1 MKLKKAIVIG
11 SGIGGIATALR
22 LKSMNYDVT
31 VFENNNF
38 PGGKLTSFN
47 LGPYRFDAGPSLL
60 TMPHFID
67 ELFVL
72 FDENPRDY
80 FNYKKK
86 EISCKYFWDD
96 GVMLNAYSEKSKF
109 INEIN
114 KTLGVNKSIVSA
126 YLLKAKRK
134 YDLTKTMF
142 LEQSLHKLKT
152 YFSKDLLIGIFNVFS
167 FQINKTLNQVNVSEL
182 KEPHLVQLFNRF
194 ATYNGSSPYK
204 TPGMMTLVQHL
215 EQEYG
220 TYVSDK
226 GMNNITKSLYDL
238 AVRQGVKFKFENFVS
253 KILVNNKKAVG
264 VMVGEKSYNSDI
276 VVSNMD
282 IVPTYR
288 SLLKNH
294 YHPKKT
300 LNQERSS
307 SALIF
312 YWGIKKEFKNLDLH
326 NIFFSKDYK
335 KEFQSI
341 FEDNTIS
348 TDPTV
353 YVNITSKDVKGDAP
367 NNHENWFVM
376 INSPNDSGQ
385 DWDSMINDVKSNVLK
400 KINKLLNINL
410 EDFIEYEKIYTPR
423 TIQANTQS
431 YMGSL
436 YGSSSNN
443 LMSAFLRHPNFSKE
457 ILNLYFC
464 GGSVHPGGG
473 IPLCLLSAKIVSQ
486 LIKK

>member
-1 MKLKKAIVIG
+1 MKKAIIIG

-22 LKSMNYDVT
+22 LRSMNYDVT
-31 VFENNNF
+31 VFENNNY
-38 PGGKLTSFN
+38 PGGKLASFD

-67 ELFVL
+67 ELFDL
-72 FDENPRDY
+72 FNENPRDY

-86 EISCKYFWDD
+86 DISCRYFWDD
-96 GVMLNAYSEKSKF
+96 GTKLNAYSEKSKF

-114 KTLGVNKSIVSA
+114 KVLGVKESTVST

-134 YDLTKTMF
+134 YDLTKSMF

-152 YFSKDLLIGIFNVFS
+152 YLSKDLLIGLYNVFS
-167 FQINKTLNQVNVSEL
+167 FQINKTLNQVNELEL

-238 AVRQGVKFKFENFVS
+238 ALRQGIDFKFNSFVS
-253 KILVNNKKAVG
+253 QILISGKRAIG
-264 VMVGEKSYNSDI
+264 VSVGEESYCSDI

-288 SLLKNH
+288 NLLKNH
-294 YHPKKT
+294 YQPEKT
-300 LNQERSS
+300 LSQERSS

-312 YWGIKKEFKNLDLH
+312 YWGINKEFKNLDLH
-326 NIFFSKDYK
+326 NIFFSNDYK

-341 FEDNTIS
+341 FEKKSIFS
-348 TDPTV
+348 DPTV
-353 YVNITSKDVKGDAP
+353 YINITSKDVKGDAP
-367 NNHENWFVM
+367 DNCENWFVM

-385 DWDSMINDVKSNVLK
+385 DWDNMIDEVKSNILK
-400 KINKLLNINL
+400 KINRLLNIEL
-410 EDFIEYEKIYTPR
+410 EDYIEYEKVYTPK
-423 TIQANTQS
+423 TIESNTQS

-443 LMSAFLRHPNFSKE
+443 LMSAFLRHPNFSNK

-486 LIKK
+486 LIKNK

>member
-1 MKLKKAIVIG
+1 MKKAIVIG

-38 PGGKLTSFN
+38 PGGKLTSFD

-72 FDENPRDY
+72 FNENPRDH

-96 GVMLNAYSEKSKF
+96 GITLNAYSEKSKF

-114 KTLGVNKSIVSA
+114 QTLGVKKSIVST
-126 YLLKAKRK
+126 YFLKAKRK
-134 YDLTKTMF
+134 YDLTKSMF

-152 YFSKDLLIGIFNVFS
+152 YFSKDLLIGLFNVFS
-167 FQINKTLNQVNVSEL
+167 FQINKTLNQVNESEL

-238 AVRQGVKFKFENFVS
+238 ATRQGVKFKFESYVS

-264 VMVGEKSYNSDI
+264 VMVGEKSYNSEI

-288 SLLKNH
+288 NLLKNH
-294 YHPKKT
+294 YQPEKT

-326 NIFFSKDYK
+326 NIFFSNDYK

-348 TDPTV
+348 SDPTV

-367 NNHENWFVM
+367 DNCENWFVM

-385 DWDSMINDVKSNVLK
+385 DWDSMIDDVKSTILK
-400 KINKLLNINL
+400 KINKLLKINL
-410 EDFIEYEKIYTPR
+410 EDFIEHEKIYTPK

-443 LMSAFLRHPNFSKE
+443 LMSAFLRHPNFSNE

-473 IPLCLLSAKIVSQ
+473 IPLALSSSKIISE
-486 LIKK
+486 LIN

>member
-1 MKLKKAIVIG
+1 MKKAIIIG

-22 LKSMNYDVT
+22 LRSMNYNVT
-31 VFENNNF
+31 VFENNNY
-38 PGGKLTSFN
+38 PGGKLASFD

-72 FDENPRDY
+72 FNENPRDY

-86 EISCKYFWDD
+86 DISCKYFWDD
-96 GVMLNAYSEKSKF
+96 GTKLNAYSEKSKF

-114 KTLGVNKSIVSA
+114 TVLGVKESTVST
-126 YLLKAKRK
+126 YLLKAKKK
-134 YDLTKTMF
+134 YDLTKSMF

-152 YFSKDLLIGIFNVFS
+152 YLSKDLLIGLFNVFS
-167 FQINKTLNQVNVSEL
+167 FQINKTLNQVNELEL

-238 AVRQGVKFKFENFVS
+238 ALRQGIDFKFNSFVS
-253 KILVNNKKAVG
+253 QILVSGKRAIG
-264 VMVGEKSYNSDI
+264 VSVGEESYSSDI

-288 SLLKNH
+288 NLLKNH
-294 YHPKKT
+294 YQPEKT
-300 LNQERSS
+300 LSQERSS

-312 YWGIKKEFKNLDLH
+312 YWGINKEFKNLDLH
-326 NIFFSKDYK
+326 NIFFSNDYK

-341 FEDNTIS
+341 FEKKSIFS
-348 TDPTV
+348 DPTV
-353 YVNITSKDVKGDAP
+353 YINITSKDVKGDAP
-367 NNHENWFVM
+367 DNCENWFVM

-385 DWDSMINDVKSNVLK
+385 DWDNMIEEVKSNILK
-400 KINKLLNINL
+400 KINRLLNIEL
-410 EDFIEYEKIYTPR
+410 EDYIEYEKVYTPK
-423 TIQANTQS
+423 TIESNTQS

-443 LMSAFLRHPNFSKE
+443 LMSAFLRHPNFSNK

-486 LIKK
+486 IIKNK

>member
-1 MKLKKAIVIG
+1 MKKAIIIG

-22 LKSMNYDVT
+22 LRSMNYDVT
-31 VFENNNF
+31 VFENNNY
-38 PGGKLTSFN
+38 PGGKLASFD

-67 ELFVL
+67 ELFDL
-72 FDENPRDY
+72 FNENPRDY

-86 EISCKYFWDD
+86 DISCRYFWDD
-96 GVMLNAYSEKSKF
+96 GTKLNAYSEKSKF

-114 KTLGVNKSIVSA
+114 KVLGVKESTIST
-126 YLLKAKRK
+126 YLLNAKRK
-134 YDLTKTMF
+134 YDLTKSMF

-152 YFSKDLLIGIFNVFS
+152 YLSKDLLIGLYNVFS
-167 FQINKTLNQVNVSEL
+167 FQINKTLNQVNELEL

-238 AVRQGVKFKFENFVS
+238 ALRQGIDFKFNSFVS
-253 KILVNNKKAVG
+253 QILVSGKRAIG
-264 VMVGEKSYNSDI
+264 VSVGEESYSSDI

-288 SLLKNH
+288 NLLKN
-294 YHPKKT
+294 YYQPEKT
-300 LNQERSS
+300 LSQERSS

-312 YWGIKKEFKNLDLH
+312 YWGINKEFKNLDLH
-326 NIFFSKDYK
+326 NIFFSNDYK

-341 FEDNTIS
+341 FEKKSIFS
-348 TDPTV
+348 DPTV
-353 YVNITSKDVKGDAP
+353 YINITSKDVKGDAP
-367 NNHENWFVM
+367 DNCENWFVM

-385 DWDSMINDVKSNVLK
+385 DWDNMIDEVKSNILK
-400 KINKLLNINL
+400 KINRLLNIDL
-410 EDFIEYEKIYTPR
+410 EDYIEYEKVYTPK
-423 TIQANTQS
+423 TIESNTQS

-443 LMSAFLRHPNFSKE
+443 LMSAFLRHPNFSNK

-486 LIKK
+486 LIKNK

>member
-1 MKLKKAIVIG
+1 MKKAIIIG

-22 LKSMNYDVT
+22 LRSMNYDVT
-31 VFENNNF
+31 VFENNNY
-38 PGGKLTSFN
+38 PGGKLASFD

-72 FDENPRDY
+72 FNENPRDY

-86 EISCKYFWDD
+86 DISCKYFWDD
-96 GVMLNAYSEKSKF
+96 GTKLNAYSEKSKF

-114 KTLGVNKSIVSA
+114 KVLGVKESTIST
-126 YLLKAKRK
+126 YLLNAKRK
-134 YDLTKTMF
+134 YDLTKSMF

-152 YFSKDLLIGIFNVFS
+152 YLSKDLLIGLCNVFS
-167 FQINKTLNQVNVSEL
+167 FQINKTLNQVNELEL

-238 AVRQGVKFKFENFVS
+238 ALRQGIDFKFNSFVS
-253 KILVNNKKAVG
+253 QILISGKRAIG
-264 VMVGEKSYNSDI
+264 VSVGEESYSSDI

-288 SLLKNH
+288 NLLKNH
-294 YHPKKT
+294 YQPEKT
-300 LNQERSS
+300 LSQERSS

-312 YWGIKKEFKNLDLH
+312 YWGINKEFKNLDLH
-326 NIFFSKDYK
+326 NIFFSNDYK

-341 FEDNTIS
+341 FEKKSIFS
-348 TDPTV
+348 DPTV
-353 YVNITSKDVKGDAP
+353 YINITSKDVKGDAP
-367 NNHENWFVM
+367 DNCENWFVM

-385 DWDSMINDVKSNVLK
+385 DWDNMIDEVKSNILK
-400 KINKLLNINL
+400 KINRLLNIDL
-410 EDFIEYEKIYTPR
+410 EDYIEYEKVYTPK
-423 TIQANTQS
+423 TIESNTQS

-443 LMSAFLRHPNFSKE
+443 LMSAFLRHPNFSNK

-486 LIKK
+486 LIKNK

>member
-1 MKLKKAIVIG
+1 MKKAIIIG

-22 LKSMNYDVT
+22 LRSMNYDVT
-31 VFENNNF
+31 VFENNNY
-38 PGGKLTSFN
+38 PGGKLASFD

-67 ELFVL
+67 ELFDL
-72 FDENPRDY
+72 FNENPRDY

-86 EISCKYFWDD
+86 DISCRYFWDD
-96 GVMLNAYSEKSKF
+96 GTKLNAYSEKSKF

-114 KTLGVNKSIVSA
+114 KVLGVKESTIST
-126 YLLKAKRK
+126 YLLNAKRK
-134 YDLTKTMF
+134 YDLTKSMF

-152 YFSKDLLIGIFNVFS
+152 YLSKDLLIGLCNVFS
-167 FQINKTLNQVNVSEL
+167 FQINKTLNQVNELEL

-238 AVRQGVKFKFENFVS
+238 ALRQGIDFKFNSFVS
-253 KILVNNKKAVG
+253 QILVSGKRAIG
-264 VMVGEKSYNSDI
+264 VSVGEESYSSDI

-288 SLLKNH
+288 NLLKN
-294 YHPKKT
+294 YYQPEKT
-300 LNQERSS
+300 LSQERSS

-312 YWGIKKEFKNLDLH
+312 YWGINKEFKNLDLH
-326 NIFFSKDYK
+326 NIFFSNDYK

-341 FEDNTIS
+341 FEKKSIFS
-348 TDPTV
+348 DPTV
-353 YVNITSKDVKGDAP
+353 YINITSKDVKGDAP
-367 NNHENWFVM
+367 DNCENWFVM

-385 DWDSMINDVKSNVLK
+385 DWDNMIDEVKSNILK
-400 KINKLLNINL
+400 KINRLLNIDL
-410 EDFIEYEKIYTPR
+410 EDYIEYEKVYTPK
-423 TIQANTQS
+423 TIESNTQS

-443 LMSAFLRHPNFSKE
+443 LMSAFLRHPNFSNK

-486 LIKK
+486 LIKNK

>member
-1 MKLKKAIVIG
+1 MKKAIIIG

-22 LKSMNYDVT
+22 LRSMNYDVT
-31 VFENNNF
+31 VFENNNY
-38 PGGKLTSFN
+38 PGGKLASFD

-72 FDENPRDY
+72 FNENPRDY

-86 EISCKYFWDD
+86 DISCKYFWDD
-96 GVMLNAYSEKSKF
+96 GTKLNAYSEKSKF

-114 KTLGVNKSIVSA
+114 KVLGVNESTVST
-126 YLLKAKRK
+126 YLLNAKRK
-134 YDLTKTMF
+134 YDLTKSMF

-152 YFSKDLLIGIFNVFS
+152 YLSKDLLIGLCNVFS
-167 FQINKTLNQVNVSEL
+167 FQINKTLNQVNELEL

-238 AVRQGVKFKFENFVS
+238 ALRQGIDFKFNSFVS
-253 KILVNNKKAVG
+253 QILISGKRAIG
-264 VMVGEKSYNSDI
+264 VSVGEESYSSDI

-288 SLLKNH
+288 NLLKNH
-294 YHPKKT
+294 YQPEKT
-300 LNQERSS
+300 LSQERSS

-312 YWGIKKEFKNLDLH
+312 YWGINKEFKNLDLH
-326 NIFFSKDYK
+326 NIFFSNDYK

-341 FEDNTIS
+341 FEKKSIFS
-348 TDPTV
+348 DPTV
-353 YVNITSKDVKGDAP
+353 YINITSKDVKGDAP
-367 NNHENWFVM
+367 DNCENWFVM

-385 DWDSMINDVKSNVLK
+385 DWDNMIDEVKSNILK
-400 KINKLLNINL
+400 KINRLLNIDL
-410 EDFIEYEKIYTPR
+410 EDYIEYEKVYTPK
-423 TIQANTQS
+423 TIESNTQS

-443 LMSAFLRHPNFSKE
+443 LMSAFLRHPNFSNK

-486 LIKK
+486 LIKNK

>member
-1 MKLKKAIVIG
+1 LKKAIIIG

-22 LKSMNYDVT
+22 LRSMNYDVT
-31 VFENNNF
+31 VFENNNY
-38 PGGKLTSFN
+38 PGGKLASFD

-72 FDENPRDY
+72 FNENPRDY

-86 EISCKYFWDD
+86 DISCRYFWDD
-96 GVMLNAYSEKSKF
+96 GTKLNAYSEKSKF

-114 KTLGVNKSIVSA
+114 KVLGVKESTIST
-126 YLLKAKRK
+126 YLLNAKRK
-134 YDLTKTMF
+134 YDLTKSMF

-152 YFSKDLLIGIFNVFS
+152 YLSKDLLIGLCNVFS
-167 FQINKTLNQVNVSEL
+167 FQINKTLNQVNELEL

-238 AVRQGVKFKFENFVS
+238 ALRQGIDFKFNSFVS
-253 KILVNNKKAVG
+253 QILVSGKRAIG
-264 VMVGEKSYNSDI
+264 VSVGEESYSSDI

-288 SLLKNH
+288 NLLKN
-294 YHPKKT
+294 YYQPEKT
-300 LNQERSS
+300 LSQERSS

-312 YWGIKKEFKNLDLH
+312 YWGINKEFKNLDLH
-326 NIFFSKDYK
+326 NIFFSNDYK

-341 FEDNTIS
+341 FEKKSIFS
-348 TDPTV
+348 DPTV
-353 YVNITSKDVKGDAP
+353 YINITSKDVKGDAP
-367 NNHENWFVM
+367 DNCENWFVM

-385 DWDSMINDVKSNVLK
+385 DWDNMIDEVKSNILK
-400 KINKLLNINL
+400 KINRLLNIDL
-410 EDFIEYEKIYTPR
+410 EDYIEYEKVYTPK
-423 TIQANTQS
+423 TIESNTQS

-443 LMSAFLRHPNFSKE
+443 LMSAFLRHPNFSNK

-486 LIKK
+486 LIKNK

>member
-1 MKLKKAIVIG
+1 MKKAIVIG

-38 PGGKLTSFN
+38 PGGKLTSFD

-72 FDENPRDY
+72 FNENPRDH

-96 GVMLNAYSEKSKF
+96 GITLNAYSEKSKF

-114 KTLGVNKSIVSA
+114 QTLGVKESIVST

-134 YDLTKTMF
+134 YDLTKSMF

-152 YFSKDLLIGIFNVFS
+152 YFSKDLLIGLFNVFS
-167 FQINKTLNQVNVSEL
+167 FQINKTLNQVNESEL

-238 AVRQGVKFKFENFVS
+238 ATRQGVKFKFESYVS

-264 VMVGEKSYNSDI
+264 VMVGEKSYNSEI

-288 SLLKNH
+288 NLLKNH
-294 YHPKKT
+294 YQPEKT

-326 NIFFSKDYK
+326 NIFFSTDYK

-348 TDPTV
+348 SDPTV

-367 NNHENWFVM
+367 DNCENWFVM

-385 DWDSMINDVKSNVLK
+385 DWDSMIDDVKSTILK
-400 KINKLLNINL
+400 KINKLLKINL
-410 EDFIEYEKIYTPR
+410 EDFIEHEKIYTPK

-431 YMGSL
+431 HMGSL

-443 LMSAFLRHPNFSKE
+443 LMSAFLRHPNFSNE

-486 LIKK
+486 LIKNK

>member
-1 MKLKKAIVIG
+1 MKKAIIIG

-22 LKSMNYDVT
+22 LRSMNYDVT
-31 VFENNNF
+31 VFENNNY
-38 PGGKLTSFN
+38 PGGKLASFD

-67 ELFVL
+67 ELFDL
-72 FDENPRDY
+72 FNENPRDY

-86 EISCKYFWDD
+86 DISCKYFWDD
-96 GVMLNAYSEKSKF
+96 GTKLNAYSEKSKF

-114 KTLGVNKSIVSA
+114 KVLGVKESTIST
-126 YLLKAKRK
+126 YLLNAKRK
-134 YDLTKTMF
+134 YDLTKSMF

-152 YFSKDLLIGIFNVFS
+152 YLSKDLLIGLCNVFS
-167 FQINKTLNQVNVSEL
+167 FQINKTLNQVNELEL

-238 AVRQGVKFKFENFVS
+238 ALRQGIDFKFNSFVS
-253 KILVNNKKAVG
+253 QILVSGKRAIG
-264 VMVGEKSYNSDI
+264 VSVGEESYSSDI

-288 SLLKNH
+288 NLLKN
-294 YHPKKT
+294 YYQPEKT
-300 LNQERSS
+300 LSQERSS

-312 YWGIKKEFKNLDLH
+312 YWGINKEFKNLDLH
-326 NIFFSKDYK
+326 NIFFSNDYK

-341 FEDNTIS
+341 FEKKSIFS
-348 TDPTV
+348 DPTV
-353 YVNITSKDVKGDAP
+353 YINITSKDVKGDAP
-367 NNHENWFVM
+367 DNCENWFVM

-385 DWDSMINDVKSNVLK
+385 DWDNMIDEVKSNILK
-400 KINKLLNINL
+400 KINRLLNIDL
-410 EDFIEYEKIYTPR
+410 EDYIEYEKVYTPK
-423 TIQANTQS
+423 TIESNTQS

-443 LMSAFLRHPNFSKE
+443 LMSAFLRHPNFSNK

-486 LIKK
+486 LIKNK

>member
-1 MKLKKAIVIG
+1 MKKAIVIG

-22 LKSMNYDVT
+22 LRSMNYDVT

-38 PGGKLTSFN
+38 PGGKLTSFD

-72 FDENPRDY
+72 FNENPRDH
-80 FNYKKK
+80 FNYIKKD
-86 EISCKYFWDD
+86 ISCKYFWDD
-96 GVMLNAYSEKSKF
+96 GIKLNAYSDKSKF
-109 INEIN
+109 TKEIN
-114 KTLGVNKSIVSA
+114 KVLGVKEYVVSN

-134 YDLTKTMF
+134 YELTKSMF

-152 YFSKDLLIGIFNVFS
+152 YLSKDLLIGLFNVFS
-167 FQINKTLNQVNVSEL
+167 FQISKTLNQVNKAEL
-182 KEPHLVQLFNRF
+182 EESHLVQLFNRF

-220 TYVSDK
+220 TFVSDK
-226 GMNNITKSLYDL
+226 GMNNITNSLYDL
-238 AVRQGVKFKFENFVS
+238 AIRQGVSFKFDSYVS
-253 KILVNNKKAVG
+253 EILVNNKRAFG
-264 VMVGEKSYNSDI
+264 VKVGEKHYKSD
-276 VVSNMD
+276 VVISNMD

-288 SLLKNH
+288 HLLKNH
-294 YHPKKT
+294 YQPEKT

-326 NIFFSKDYK
+326 NIFFSNDYE
-335 KEFQSI
+335 KEFKSI
-341 FEDNTIS
+341 FEDNIICD
-348 TDPTV
+348 DPTI
-353 YVNITSKDVKGDAP
+353 YINITSKDVKGDAP
-367 NNHENWFVM
+367 ENCENWFVM

-385 DWDSMINDVKSNVLK
+385 DWDNIINEVKSNVLK
-400 KINKLLNINL
+400 KINKILKVNI
-410 EDFIEYEKIYTPR
+410 EDFIEHEKVYTPK
-423 TIQANTQS
+423 TIERNTQS

-443 LMSAFLRHPNFSKE
+443 LMSAFLRHPNFSNK

-486 LIKK
+486 LIKNK

>member
-1 MKLKKAIVIG
+1 MKKAIIIG

-22 LKSMNYDVT
+22 LRSMNYDVT
-31 VFENNNF
+31 VFENNNY
-38 PGGKLTSFN
+38 PGGKLASFD

-67 ELFVL
+67 ELFDL
-72 FDENPRDY
+72 FNENPRDY

-86 EISCKYFWDD
+86 DISCRYFWDD
-96 GVMLNAYSEKSKF
+96 GTKLNAYSEKSKF

-114 KTLGVNKSIVSA
+114 KVLGVKESTIST
-126 YLLKAKRK
+126 YLLNAKRK
-134 YDLTKTMF
+134 YDLTKSMF

-152 YFSKDLLIGIFNVFS
+152 YLSKDLLIGLFNVFS
-167 FQINKTLNQVNVSEL
+167 FQINKTLNQVNELEL

-238 AVRQGVKFKFENFVS
+238 ALRQGIDFKFNSFVS
-253 KILVNNKKAVG
+253 QILVSGKRAIG
-264 VMVGEKSYNSDI
+264 VSVGEESYSSDI

-288 SLLKNH
+288 NLLKNH
-294 YHPKKT
+294 YQPEKT
-300 LNQERSS
+300 LSQERSS

-312 YWGIKKEFKNLDLH
+312 YWGINKEFKNLDLH
-326 NIFFSKDYK
+326 NIFFSNDYK

-341 FEDNTIS
+341 FEKKSIFS
-348 TDPTV
+348 DPTV
-353 YVNITSKDVKGDAP
+353 YINITSKDVKGDAP
-367 NNHENWFVM
+367 DNCENWFVM

-385 DWDSMINDVKSNVLK
+385 DWDNMIDEVKSNILK
-400 KINKLLNINL
+400 KINRLLNIEL
-410 EDFIEYEKIYTPR
+410 EDYIEYEKVYTPK
-423 TIQANTQS
+423 TIESNTQS

-443 LMSAFLRHPNFSKE
+443 LMSAFLRHPNFSNK

-486 LIKK
+486 LIKNK

>member
-1 MKLKKAIVIG
+1 MKKAIIIG

-22 LKSMNYDVT
+22 LRSMNYDVT
-31 VFENNNF
+31 VFENNNY
-38 PGGKLTSFN
+38 PGGKLASFD

-67 ELFVL
+67 ELFDL
-72 FDENPRDY
+72 FNENPRDY

-86 EISCKYFWDD
+86 DISCRYFWDD
-96 GVMLNAYSEKSKF
+96 GTKLNAYSEKSKF

-114 KTLGVNKSIVSA
+114 KVLGVKESTVST
-126 YLLKAKRK
+126 YLLKAKKK
-134 YDLTKTMF
+134 YDLTKSMF

-152 YFSKDLLIGIFNVFS
+152 YLSKDLLIGLCNVFS
-167 FQINKTLNQVNVSEL
+167 FQINKTLNQVNELEL

-238 AVRQGVKFKFENFVS
+238 ALRQGIDFKFNSFVS
-253 KILVNNKKAVG
+253 QILVSGKRAIG
-264 VMVGEKSYNSDI
+264 VSVGEESYSSDI

-288 SLLKNH
+288 NLLKNH
-294 YHPKKT
+294 YQPEKT
-300 LNQERSS
+300 LSQERSS

-312 YWGIKKEFKNLDLH
+312 YWGINKEFKNLDLH
-326 NIFFSKDYK
+326 NIFFSNDYK

-341 FEDNTIS
+341 FEKKSIFS
-348 TDPTV
+348 DPTV
-353 YVNITSKDVKGDAP
+353 YINITSKDVKGDAP
-367 NNHENWFVM
+367 DNCENWFVM

-385 DWDSMINDVKSNVLK
+385 DWDNMIDEVKSNILK
-400 KINKLLNINL
+400 KINRLLNIEL
-410 EDFIEYEKIYTPR
+410 EDYIEYEKVYTPK
-423 TIQANTQS
+423 TIESNTQS

-443 LMSAFLRHPNFSKE
+443 LMSAFLRHPNFSNK

-486 LIKK
+486 LIKNK

>member
-1 MKLKKAIVIG
+1 LKKAIVIG

-22 LKSMNYDVT
+22 LRSMNYDVT

-38 PGGKLTSFN
+38 PGGKLTSFD

-72 FDENPRDY
+72 FNENPRDH
-80 FNYKKK
+80 FNYIKKD
-86 EISCKYFWDD
+86 ISCKYFWDD
-96 GVMLNAYSEKSKF
+96 GIKLNAYSDKSKF
-109 INEIN
+109 TKEIN
-114 KTLGVNKSIVSA
+114 KVLGVKEYVVSN

-134 YDLTKTMF
+134 YELTKSMF

-152 YFSKDLLIGIFNVFS
+152 YLSKDLLIGLFNVFS
-167 FQINKTLNQVNVSEL
+167 FQISKTLNQVNKAEL
-182 KEPHLVQLFNRF
+182 EESHLVQLFNRF

-220 TYVSDK
+220 TFVSDK
-226 GMNNITKSLYDL
+226 GMNNITNSLYDL
-238 AVRQGVKFKFENFVS
+238 AIRQGVSFKFDSYVS
-253 KILVNNKKAVG
+253 EILVNNKRAFG
-264 VMVGEKSYNSDI
+264 VKVGEKHYKSD
-276 VVSNMD
+276 VVISNMD

-288 SLLKNH
+288 HLLKNH
-294 YHPKKT
+294 YQPEKT

-326 NIFFSKDYK
+326 NIFFSNDYE
-335 KEFQSI
+335 KEFKSI
-341 FEDNTIS
+341 FEDNIICD
-348 TDPTV
+348 DPTI
-353 YVNITSKDVKGDAP
+353 YINITSKDVKGDAP
-367 NNHENWFVM
+367 ENCENWFVM

-385 DWDSMINDVKSNVLK
+385 DWDNIINEVKSNVLK
-400 KINKLLNINL
+400 KINKILKVNI
-410 EDFIEYEKIYTPR
+410 EDFIEHEKVYTPK
-423 TIQANTQS
+423 TIERNTQS

-443 LMSAFLRHPNFSKE
+443 LMSAFLRHPNFSNK

-486 LIKK
+486 LIKNK

>member
-1 MKLKKAIVIG
+1 LKKAIIIG

-22 LKSMNYDVT
+22 LRSMNYDVT
-31 VFENNNF
+31 VFENNDF
-38 PGGKLTSFN
+38 PGGKLTSFD

-67 ELFVL
+67 ELFDL
-72 FDENPRDY
+72 FNENPRDH

-86 EISCKYFWDD
+86 DISCKYFWDD
-96 GVMLNAYSEKSKF
+96 GTKLSAYSDKIKF
-109 INEIN
+109 TKEIEN
-114 KTLGVNKSIVSA
+114 ILGVKQSIVSA
-126 YLLKAKRK
+126 YLLKAKKK
-134 YDLTKTMF
+134 YELTKRMF

-152 YFSKDLLIGIFNVFS
+152 YFTKDLLNGVFNIFS
-167 FQINKTLNQVNVSEL
+167 FQINKTLNQVNASEL

-194 ATYNGSSPYK
+194 ATYNGSS
-204 TPGMMTLVQHL
+204 VQHL

-220 TYVSDK
+220 TFVSDK
-226 GMNNITKSLYDL
+226 GMQNITNSLYNL
-238 AVRQGVKFKFENFVS
+238 ALRQGVDFKFNNYVS
-253 KILVNNKKAVG
+253 EILVSNNIATGIKVG
-264 VMVGEKSYNSDI
+264 DKTYESDI
-276 VVSNMD
+276 VISNMD
-282 IVPTYR
+282 VVPTYR
-288 SLLKNH
+288 NLLKNH
-294 YHPKKT
+294 YQPEKI

-312 YWGIKKEFKNLDLH
+312 YWGVKKEFKNLDLH

-335 KEFQSI
+335 TEFQTI
-341 FEDNTIS
+341 FENNTIS
-348 TDPTV
+348 VDPTI
-353 YVNITSKDVKGDAP
+353 YINITSKDVKGDAP
-367 NNHENWFVM
+367 INCENWFVM

-385 DWDSMINDVKSNVLK
+385 DWDNMIDQVKSNVIK
-400 KINKLLNINL
+400 KINKILKVNI
-410 EDFIEYEKIYTPR
+410 EDFIECEKVYTPK
-423 TIQANTQS
+423 TIESNTQS

-443 LMSAFLRHPNFSKE
+443 LMSAFLRHPNFSNK

-486 LIKK
+486 LINNK

>member
-1 MKLKKAIVIG
+1 MKKAIIIG

-22 LKSMNYDVT
+22 LRSMNYDVT
-31 VFENNNF
+31 VFENNNY
-38 PGGKLTSFN
+38 PGGKLASFD

-67 ELFVL
+67 ELFDL
-72 FDENPRDY
+72 FNENPRDY

-86 EISCKYFWDD
+86 DISCKYFWDD
-96 GVMLNAYSEKSKF
+96 GTKLNAYSEKSKF

-114 KTLGVNKSIVSA
+114 KVLGVKESTIST
-126 YLLKAKRK
+126 YLLNAKRK
-134 YDLTKTMF
+134 YDLTKSMF

-152 YFSKDLLIGIFNVFS
+152 YLSKDLLIGLCNVFS
-167 FQINKTLNQVNVSEL
+167 FQINKTLNQVNELEL

-238 AVRQGVKFKFENFVS
+238 ALRQGIDFKFNSFVS
-253 KILVNNKKAVG
+253 QILVSGKRAIG
-264 VMVGEKSYNSDI
+264 VSVGEESYSSDI

-288 SLLKNH
+288 NLLKN
-294 YHPKKT
+294 YYQPEKT
-300 LNQERSS
+300 LSQERSS

-312 YWGIKKEFKNLDLH
+312 YWGINKEFKNLDLH
-326 NIFFSKDYK
+326 NIFFSNDYK

-341 FEDNTIS
+341 FEKKSIFS
-348 TDPTV
+348 DPTV
-353 YVNITSKDVKGDAP
+353 YINITSKDVKGDAP
-367 NNHENWFVM
+367 DNCENWFVM

-385 DWDSMINDVKSNVLK
+385 DWDNMIDEVKSNILK
-400 KINKLLNINL
+400 KINRLLNIEL
-410 EDFIEYEKIYTPR
+410 EDYIEYEKVYTPK
-423 TIQANTQS
+423 TIESNTQS

-443 LMSAFLRHPNFSKE
+443 LMSAFLRHPNFSNK

-486 LIKK
+486 LIKNK

>member
-1 MKLKKAIVIG
+1 MKKAIIIG

-22 LKSMNYDVT
+22 LRSMNYDVT
-31 VFENNNF
+31 VFENNNY
-38 PGGKLTSFN
+38 PGGKLASFD

-67 ELFVL
+67 ELFDL
-72 FDENPRDY
+72 FNENPRDY

-86 EISCKYFWDD
+86 DISCRYFWDD
-96 GVMLNAYSEKSKF
+96 GTKLNAYSEKSKF

-114 KTLGVNKSIVSA
+114 KVLGVKESTIST
-126 YLLKAKRK
+126 YLLNAKRK
-134 YDLTKTMF
+134 YDLTKSMF

-152 YFSKDLLIGIFNVFS
+152 YLSKDLLIGLSNVFS
-167 FQINKTLNQVNVSEL
+167 FQINKTLNQVNELEL

-238 AVRQGVKFKFENFVS
+238 ALRQGIDFKFNSFVS
-253 KILVNNKKAVG
+253 QILVSDKRAIG
-264 VMVGEKSYNSDI
+264 VSVGEESYSSDI

-288 SLLKNH
+288 NLLKNH
-294 YHPKKT
+294 YQPEKT
-300 LNQERSS
+300 LSQERSS

-312 YWGIKKEFKNLDLH
+312 YWGINKEFKNLDLH
-326 NIFFSKDYK
+326 NIFFSNDYK

-341 FEDNTIS
+341 FEKKSIFS
-348 TDPTV
+348 DPTV
-353 YVNITSKDVKGDAP
+353 YINITSKDVKGDAP
-367 NNHENWFVM
+367 DNCENWFVM

-385 DWDSMINDVKSNVLK
+385 DWDNMIDEVKNNILK
-400 KINKLLNINL
+400 KINRLLNIEL
-410 EDFIEYEKIYTPR
+410 EDYIEYEKVYTPK
-423 TIQANTQS
+423 TIESNTQS

-443 LMSAFLRHPNFSKE
+443 LMSAFLRHPNFSNK

-486 LIKK
+486 LIKNK

>member
-1 MKLKKAIVIG
+1 MKKAIIIG

-22 LKSMNYDVT
+22 LRSMNYDVT
-31 VFENNNF
+31 VFENNNY
-38 PGGKLTSFN
+38 PGGKLASFD

-72 FDENPRDY
+72 FNENPRDY

-86 EISCKYFWDD
+86 DISCKYFWDD
-96 GVMLNAYSEKSKF
+96 GTKLNAYSEKSKF

-114 KTLGVNKSIVSA
+114 KVLGVNESTVST
-126 YLLKAKRK
+126 YLLNAKRK
-134 YDLTKTMF
+134 YDLTKSMF

-152 YFSKDLLIGIFNVFS
+152 YLSKDLLIGLCNVFS
-167 FQINKTLNQVNVSEL
+167 FQINKTLNQVNELEL

-238 AVRQGVKFKFENFVS
+238 ALRQGIDFKFNSFVS
-253 KILVNNKKAVG
+253 QILVSGKRAIG
-264 VMVGEKSYNSDI
+264 VSVGEESYSSDI

-288 SLLKNH
+288 NLLKNH
-294 YHPKKT
+294 YQPEKT
-300 LNQERSS
+300 LSQERSS

-312 YWGIKKEFKNLDLH
+312 YWGINKEFKNLDLH
-326 NIFFSKDYK
+326 NIFFSNDYK

-341 FEDNTIS
+341 FEKKSIFS
-348 TDPTV
+348 DPTV
-353 YVNITSKDVKGDAP
+353 YINITSKDVKGDAP
-367 NNHENWFVM
+367 DNCENWFVM

-385 DWDSMINDVKSNVLK
+385 DWDNMIDEVKSNILK
-400 KINKLLNINL
+400 KINRLLNIDL
-410 EDFIEYEKIYTPR
+410 EDYIEYEKVYTPK
-423 TIQANTQS
+423 TIESNTQS

-443 LMSAFLRHPNFSKE
+443 LMSAFLRHPNFSNK

-486 LIKK
+486 LIKNK

>member
-1 MKLKKAIVIG
+1 MKKAIVIG

-38 PGGKLTSFN
+38 PGGKLTRFD

-72 FDENPRDY
+72 FNENPRDH

-96 GVMLNAYSEKSKF
+96 GITLNAYSEKSKF

-114 KTLGVNKSIVSA
+114 QTLGVKESIVST

-134 YDLTKTMF
+134 YDLTKSMF

-152 YFSKDLLIGIFNVFS
+152 YFSKDLLIGLFNVFS
-167 FQINKTLNQVNVSEL
+167 FQINKTLNQVNESEL

-238 AVRQGVKFKFENFVS
+238 AIRHGVKFKFESYVS

-264 VMVGEKSYNSDI
+264 VMVGEKSYNSEI

-288 SLLKNH
+288 NLLKNH
-294 YHPKKT
+294 YQPEKT

-326 NIFFSKDYK
+326 NIFFSTDYK

-348 TDPTV
+348 SDPTV

-367 NNHENWFVM
+367 DNFENLFVM

-385 DWDSMINDVKSNVLK
+385 DWDSMIDDVKRTILK
-400 KINKLLNINL
+400 KINKLLKINL
-410 EDFIEYEKIYTPR
+410 EDFIEHEKVYTPK

-431 YMGSL
+431 HMGSL

-443 LMSAFLRHPNFSKE
+443 LMSAFLRHPNFSNE

-486 LIKK
+486 LIKNK

>member
-1 MKLKKAIVIG
+1 MKKAIIIG

-22 LKSMNYDVT
+22 LRSMNYNVT
-31 VFENNNF
+31 VFENNNY
-38 PGGKLTSFN
+38 PGGKLASFD

-67 ELFVL
+67 ELFIL
-72 FDENPRDY
+72 FNENPRDY

-86 EISCKYFWDD
+86 DISCKYFWDD
-96 GVMLNAYSEKSKF
+96 GTKLNAYSEKSKF

-114 KTLGVNKSIVSA
+114 KVLGVKESTVST
-126 YLLKAKRK
+126 YLLKAKKK
-134 YDLTKTMF
+134 YDLTKSMF

-152 YFSKDLLIGIFNVFS
+152 YLSKDLLIGLFNVFS
-167 FQINKTLNQVNVSEL
+167 FQINKTLNQVNELEL

-238 AVRQGVKFKFENFVS
+238 ALRQGIDFKFNSFVS
-253 KILVNNKKAVG
+253 QILVSGKRAIG
-264 VMVGEKSYNSDI
+264 VSVGEESYSSDI

-288 SLLKNH
+288 NLLKNH
-294 YHPKKT
+294 YQPEKT
-300 LNQERSS
+300 LSQERSS

-312 YWGIKKEFKNLDLH
+312 YWGINKEFKNLDLH
-326 NIFFSKDYK
+326 NIFFSNDYK

-341 FEDNTIS
+341 FEKKSIFS
-348 TDPTV
+348 DPTV
-353 YVNITSKDVKGDAP
+353 YINITSKDVKEDAP
-367 NNHENWFVM
+367 DNCENWFVM

-385 DWDSMINDVKSNVLK
+385 DWDNMIDEVKSNILK
-400 KINKLLNINL
+400 KINRLLNIEL
-410 EDFIEYEKIYTPR
+410 EDYIEYEKVYTPK
-423 TIQANTQS
+423 TIESNTQS

-443 LMSAFLRHPNFSKE
+443 LMSAFLRHPNFSNK

-486 LIKK
+486 LIKNK

>member
-1 MKLKKAIVIG
+1 MKKAIIIG

-22 LKSMNYDVT
+22 LRSMNYDVT
-31 VFENNNF
+31 VFENNDF
-38 PGGKLTSFN
+38 PGGKLTSFD

-67 ELFVL
+67 ELFDL
-72 FDENPRDY
+72 FNENPRDH

-86 EISCKYFWDD
+86 DISCKYFWDD
-96 GVMLNAYSEKSKF
+96 GTKLNAYSEKSKF

-114 KTLGVNKSIVSA
+114 KILGVKESTVST
-126 YLLKAKRK
+126 YLLKAKKK
-134 YDLTKTMF
+134 YDLTKRMF

-152 YFSKDLLIGIFNVFS
+152 YLSKDLLIGLCNVFS
-167 FQINKTLNQVNVSEL
+167 FQINKTLNQVNELEL

-220 TYVSDK
+220 TFVSDK
-226 GMNNITKSLYDL
+226 GMQNITNSLYNL
-238 AVRQGVKFKFENFVS
+238 ALRQGVDFKFNNYVS
-253 KILVNNKKAVG
+253 EILVSNNIATGIKVG
-264 VMVGEKSYNSDI
+264 DKTYESDI
-276 VVSNMD
+276 VISNMD
-282 IVPTYR
+282 VVPTYR
-288 SLLKNH
+288 NLLKNH
-294 YHPKKT
+294 YQPEKI

-312 YWGIKKEFKNLDLH
+312 YWGVKKEFKNLDLH

-335 KEFQSI
+335 TEFQTI
-341 FEDNTIS
+341 FENNTIS
-348 TDPTV
+348 VDPTI
-353 YVNITSKDVKGDAP
+353 YINITSKDVKGDAP
-367 NNHENWFVM
+367 INCENWFVM

-385 DWDSMINDVKSNVLK
+385 DWDNMIDQVKSNVIK
-400 KINKLLNINL
+400 KINKILKVNI
-410 EDFIEYEKIYTPR
+410 EDFIECEKVYTPK
-423 TIQANTQS
+423 TIESNTQS

-443 LMSAFLRHPNFSKE
+443 LMSAFLRHPNFSNK

-486 LIKK
+486 LVNNK

>member
-1 MKLKKAIVIG
+1 MKKAIIIG

-22 LKSMNYDVT
+22 LRSMNYDVT
-31 VFENNNF
+31 VFENNDF
-38 PGGKLTSFN
+38 PGGKLTSFD

-67 ELFVL
+67 ELFDL
-72 FDENPRDY
+72 FNENPRDH

-86 EISCKYFWDD
+86 DISCKYFWDD
-96 GVMLNAYSEKSKF
+96 GTKLNAYSEKSKF

-114 KTLGVNKSIVSA
+114 KVLGVKESTIST
-126 YLLKAKRK
+126 YLLNAKRK
-134 YDLTKTMF
+134 YDLTKSMF

-152 YFSKDLLIGIFNVFS
+152 YLSKDLLIGLCNVFS
-167 FQINKTLNQVNVSEL
+167 FQINKTLNQVNELEL

-238 AVRQGVKFKFENFVS
+238 ALRQGIDFKFNSFVS
-253 KILVNNKKAVG
+253 QILVSGKRAIG
-264 VMVGEKSYNSDI
+264 VSVGEESYSSDI

-288 SLLKNH
+288 NLLKNH
-294 YHPKKT
+294 YQPEKT
-300 LNQERSS
+300 LSQERSS

-312 YWGIKKEFKNLDLH
+312 YWGINKEFKNLDLH
-326 NIFFSKDYK
+326 NIFFSNDYK

-341 FEDNTIS
+341 FEKKSIFS
-348 TDPTV
+348 DPTV
-353 YVNITSKDVKGDAP
+353 YINITSKDVKGDAP
-367 NNHENWFVM
+367 DNCENWFVM

-385 DWDSMINDVKSNVLK
+385 DWDNMIDEVKSNILK
-400 KINKLLNINL
+400 KINRLLNIDL
-410 EDFIEYEKIYTPR
+410 EDYIEYEKVYTPK
-423 TIQANTQS
+423 TIESNTQS

-443 LMSAFLRHPNFSKE
+443 LMSAFLRHPNFSNK

-486 LIKK
+486 LIKNK

>member
-1 MKLKKAIVIG
+1 MKKAIIIG

-22 LKSMNYDVT
+22 LRSMNYNVT
-31 VFENNNF
+31 VFENNNY
-38 PGGKLTSFN
+38 PGGKLASFD

-72 FDENPRDY
+72 FKENPRDY

-86 EISCKYFWDD
+86 DISCKYFWDD
-96 GVMLNAYSEKSKF
+96 GTKLNAYSEKSKF

-114 KTLGVNKSIVSA
+114 KVLGVKESTVST

-134 YDLTKTMF
+134 YDLTKSMF

-152 YFSKDLLIGIFNVFS
+152 YLSKDLLIGLCNVFS
-167 FQINKTLNQVNVSEL
+167 FQINKTLNQVNELEL

-238 AVRQGVKFKFENFVS
+238 ALRQGIDFKFNSFVS
-253 KILVNNKKAVG
+253 QILVSGKRAIG
-264 VMVGEKSYNSDI
+264 VSVGEESYSSDI

-288 SLLKNH
+288 NLLKNH
-294 YHPKKT
+294 YQPEKT
-300 LNQERSS
+300 LSQERSS

-312 YWGIKKEFKNLDLH
+312 YWGINKEFKNLDLH
-326 NIFFSKDYK
+326 NIFFSNDYK

-341 FEDNTIS
+341 FEKKSIFS
-348 TDPTV
+348 DPTV
-353 YVNITSKDVKGDAP
+353 YINITSKDVKGDAP
-367 NNHENWFVM
+367 DNCENWFVM

-385 DWDSMINDVKSNVLK
+385 DWDNMIEEVKSNILK
-400 KINKLLNINL
+400 KINRLLNIEL
-410 EDFIEYEKIYTPR
+410 EDYIEYEKVYTPK
-423 TIQANTQS
+423 TIESNTQS

-443 LMSAFLRHPNFSKE
+443 LMSAFLRHPNFSNK

-486 LIKK
+486 IIKNK

>member
-1 MKLKKAIVIG
+1 MKKAIIIG

-22 LKSMNYDVT
+22 LRSMNYDVT
-31 VFENNNF
+31 VFENNNY
-38 PGGKLTSFN
+38 PGGKLASFD

-67 ELFVL
+67 ELFDL
-72 FDENPRDY
+72 FNENPRDY

-86 EISCKYFWDD
+86 DISCRYFWDD
-96 GVMLNAYSEKSKF
+96 GTKLNAYSEKSKF

-114 KTLGVNKSIVSA
+114 KVLGVKESTIST
-126 YLLKAKRK
+126 YLLNAKRK
-134 YDLTKTMF
+134 YDLTKSMF

-152 YFSKDLLIGIFNVFS
+152 YLSKDLLIGLCNVFS
-167 FQINKTLNQVNVSEL
+167 FQINKTLNQVNELEL

-238 AVRQGVKFKFENFVS
+238 ALRQGIDFKFNSFVS
-253 KILVNNKKAVG
+253 QILISGKRAIG
-264 VMVGEKSYNSDI
+264 VSVGEESYSSDI

-288 SLLKNH
+288 NLLKN
-294 YHPKKT
+294 YYQPEKT
-300 LNQERSS
+300 LSQERSS

-312 YWGIKKEFKNLDLH
+312 YWGINKEFKNLDLH
-326 NIFFSKDYK
+326 NIFFSNDYK

-341 FEDNTIS
+341 FEKKSIFS
-348 TDPTV
+348 DPTV
-353 YVNITSKDVKGDAP
+353 YINITSKDVKGDAP
-367 NNHENWFVM
+367 DNCENWFVM

-385 DWDSMINDVKSNVLK
+385 DWDNMIDEVKSNILK
-400 KINKLLNINL
+400 KINRLLNIDL
-410 EDFIEYEKIYTPR
+410 EDYIEYEKVYTPK
-423 TIQANTQS
+423 TIESNTQS

-443 LMSAFLRHPNFSKE
+443 LMSAFLRHPNFSNK

-486 LIKK
+486 LIKNK

>member
-1 MKLKKAIVIG
+1 MKKAIIIG

-22 LKSMNYDVT
+22 LRSMNYNVT
-31 VFENNNF
+31 VFENNNY
-38 PGGKLTSFN
+38 PGGKLASFD

-67 ELFVL
+67 ELFIL
-72 FDENPRDY
+72 FNENPRDY

-86 EISCKYFWDD
+86 DISCKYFWDD
-96 GVMLNAYSEKSKF
+96 GTKLNAYSEKSKF

-114 KTLGVNKSIVSA
+114 KVLGVKESTVST
-126 YLLKAKRK
+126 YLLKAKKK
-134 YDLTKTMF
+134 YDLTKSMF

-152 YFSKDLLIGIFNVFS
+152 YLSKDLLIGLFNVFS
-167 FQINKTLNQVNVSEL
+167 FQINKTLNQVNELEL

-238 AVRQGVKFKFENFVS
+238 ALRQGIDFKFNSFVS
-253 KILVNNKKAVG
+253 QILVSGKRAIG
-264 VMVGEKSYNSDI
+264 VSVGEESYSSDI

-288 SLLKNH
+288 NLLKNH
-294 YHPKKT
+294 YQPEKT
-300 LNQERSS
+300 LSQERSS

-312 YWGIKKEFKNLDLH
+312 YWGINKEFKNLDLH
-326 NIFFSKDYK
+326 NIFFSNDYK

-341 FEDNTIS
+341 FEKKSIFS
-348 TDPTV
+348 DPTV
-353 YVNITSKDVKGDAP
+353 YINITSKDVKGDAP
-367 NNHENWFVM
+367 DNCENWFVM

-385 DWDSMINDVKSNVLK
+385 DWDNMIEEVKSNILK
-400 KINKLLNINL
+400 KINRLLNIEL
-410 EDFIEYEKIYTPR
+410 EDYIEYEKVYTPK
-423 TIQANTQS
+423 TIESNTQS

-443 LMSAFLRHPNFSKE
+443 LMSAFLRHPNFSNK

-486 LIKK
+486 IIKNK

>member
-1 MKLKKAIVIG
+1 MKKAIVIG

-38 PGGKLTSFN
+38 PGGKLTSFD

-72 FDENPRDY
+72 FNENPRDH

-96 GVMLNAYSEKSKF
+96 GITLNAYSEKSKF

-114 KTLGVNKSIVSA
+114 QTLGVKKSIVST

-134 YDLTKTMF
+134 YDLTKSMF

-152 YFSKDLLIGIFNVFS
+152 YFSKDLLIGLFNVFS
-167 FQINKTLNQVNVSEL
+167 FQINKTLNQVNESEL

-238 AVRQGVKFKFENFVS
+238 ATRQGVKFKFESYVS

-264 VMVGEKSYNSDI
+264 VMVGEKSYNSEI

-288 SLLKNH
+288 NLLKNH
-294 YHPKKT
+294 YQPEKT

-326 NIFFSKDYK
+326 NIFFSTDYK

-348 TDPTV
+348 SDPTV

-367 NNHENWFVM
+367 DNCENWFVM

-385 DWDSMINDVKSNVLK
+385 DWDSMIDDVKSTILK
-400 KINKLLNINL
+400 KINKLLKINL
-410 EDFIEYEKIYTPR
+410 EDFIEHEKVYTPK

-431 YMGSL
+431 HMGSL

-443 LMSAFLRHPNFSKE
+443 LMSAFLRHPNFSNE

-486 LIKK
+486 LIKNK

>member
-1 MKLKKAIVIG
+1 MKKAIIIG

-22 LKSMNYDVT
+22 LRSMNYDVT
-31 VFENNNF
+31 VFENNDF
-38 PGGKLTSFN
+38 PGGKLTSFD
-47 LGPYRFDAGPSLL
+47 LGHYRFDAGPSLL

-67 ELFVL
+67 ELFDL
-72 FDENPRDY
+72 FNENPRDH

-86 EISCKYFWDD
+86 DISCKYFWDD
-96 GVMLNAYSEKSKF
+96 GTKLNAYSEKSKF

-114 KTLGVNKSIVSA
+114 KVLGVKESTVST
-126 YLLKAKRK
+126 YLLKAKKK
-134 YDLTKTMF
+134 YDLTKRMF

-152 YFSKDLLIGIFNVFS
+152 YLSKDLLIGLCNVFS
-167 FQINKTLNQVNVSEL
+167 FQINKTLNQVNELEL

-220 TYVSDK
+220 TFVSDK
-226 GMNNITKSLYDL
+226 GMQNITNSLYNL
-238 AVRQGVKFKFENFVS
+238 ALRQGVDFKFNNYVS
-253 KILVNNKKAVG
+253 EILVSNKIATGIKVG
-264 VMVGEKSYNSDI
+264 DKTYESDI
-276 VVSNMD
+276 VISNMD
-282 IVPTYR
+282 VVPTYR
-288 SLLKNH
+288 NLLKNH
-294 YHPKKT
+294 YQPEKI

-312 YWGIKKEFKNLDLH
+312 YWGVKKEFKNLDLH

-335 KEFQSI
+335 NEFQTI
-341 FEDNTIS
+341 FENNTIS
-348 TDPTV
+348 VDPTI
-353 YVNITSKDVKGDAP
+353 YINITSKDVKGDAP
-367 NNHENWFVM
+367 INCENWFVM

-385 DWDSMINDVKSNVLK
+385 DWDNMIDQVKSNVIK
-400 KINKLLNINL
+400 KINKILKVNI
-410 EDFIEYEKIYTPR
+410 EDFIEYEKVYTPK
-423 TIQANTQS
+423 TIESNTQS

-443 LMSAFLRHPNFSKE
+443 LMSAFLRHPNFSNK

-486 LIKK
+486 LINNK

>member
-1 MKLKKAIVIG
+1 MKKAIIIG

-22 LKSMNYDVT
+22 LRSMNYNVT
-31 VFENNNF
+31 VFENNNY
-38 PGGKLTSFN
+38 PGGKLASFD

-72 FDENPRDY
+72 FNENPRDY

-86 EISCKYFWDD
+86 DISCKYFWDD
-96 GVMLNAYSEKSKF
+96 GTKLNAYSEKSKF

-114 KTLGVNKSIVSA
+114 KVLGVKESTVST
-126 YLLKAKRK
+126 YLLKAKKK
-134 YDLTKTMF
+134 YDLTKSMF

-152 YFSKDLLIGIFNVFS
+152 YLSKDLLIGLFNVFS
-167 FQINKTLNQVNVSEL
+167 FQINKTLNQVNELEL

-238 AVRQGVKFKFENFVS
+238 ALRQGIDFKFNSFVS
-253 KILVNNKKAVG
+253 QILVSGKRAIG
-264 VMVGEKSYNSDI
+264 VSVGEESYSSDI

-288 SLLKNH
+288 NLLKNH
-294 YHPKKT
+294 YQPEKT
-300 LNQERSS
+300 LSQERSS

-312 YWGIKKEFKNLDLH
+312 YWGINKEFKNLDLH
-326 NIFFSKDYK
+326 NIFFSNDYK

-341 FEDNTIS
+341 FEKKSIFS
-348 TDPTV
+348 DPTV
-353 YVNITSKDVKGDAP
+353 YINITSKDVKGDAP
-367 NNHENWFVM
+367 DNCENWFVM

-385 DWDSMINDVKSNVLK
+385 DWDNMIEEVKSNILK
-400 KINKLLNINL
+400 KINRLLNIEL
-410 EDFIEYEKIYTPR
+410 EDYIEYEKVYTPK
-423 TIQANTQS
+423 TIESNTQS

-443 LMSAFLRHPNFSKE
+443 LMSAFLRHPNFSNK

-486 LIKK
+486 IIKNK